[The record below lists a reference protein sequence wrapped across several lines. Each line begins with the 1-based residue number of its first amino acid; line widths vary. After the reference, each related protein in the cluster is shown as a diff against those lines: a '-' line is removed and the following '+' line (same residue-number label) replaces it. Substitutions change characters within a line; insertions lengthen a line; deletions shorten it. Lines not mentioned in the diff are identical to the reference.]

1 MQADTRAEIR
11 SEEKFEQAIREMVAH
26 KLGVKSWD
34 PTLDAK
40 VFAHLPIR
48 EWRRCEIILCVIMQA
63 DGSG

>member
-1 MQADTRAEIR
+1 MYPVVQADRKAEIR
-11 SEEKFEQAIREMVAH
+11 SDDNFERAIREMVAH

-48 EWRRCEIILCVIMQA
+48 EWRRYEIIIWVII
-63 DGSG
+63 